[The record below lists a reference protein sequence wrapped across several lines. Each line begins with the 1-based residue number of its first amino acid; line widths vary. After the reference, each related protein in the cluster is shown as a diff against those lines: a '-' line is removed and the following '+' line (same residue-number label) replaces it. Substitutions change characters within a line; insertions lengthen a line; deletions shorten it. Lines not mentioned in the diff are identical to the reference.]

1 VTRFAR
7 VAVPRPLDRTFL
19 YRIPDNL
26 KTDIEPGCRVVV
38 PFGRRQLTGWV
49 DELVEDVPDPPAR
62 IRSIIDAP
70 DPAPVLD
77 VERLSLCRWIS
88 HYYAAPLGLTFRAAL
103 PAALTSESAERLT
116 LAPGAEAS
124 AATSAPEKVLLEAL
138 AQHKGPVKLASLR
151 KNLGSGPWSRT
162 ALALAQRELL
172 TIERQAP
179 DVTPPLRGRQTLILV
194 RELESLHERDRIFG
208 RARRQRELYEYL
220 ESVGG
225 RSDVVHLT
233 RQLGISRSVAHGLV
247 DKGLAVMRQES
258 VTDEM
263 FAEAPSVVPPAP
275 TPTAA
280 QAAAI
285 AALLEASGRPDPGV
299 FVLKGVT
306 GSGKTLVY
314 LEVLRELVTRRG
326 LGAIVLV
333 PEISLTPQTL
343 GRFRAVFGDSVALLH
358 SALSE
363 GERYAAWTALRRGE
377 KRIVIG
383 ARSAV
388 FAPVKDLGAIV
399 IDEEHESTYKQSD
412 PAPRY
417 HARDVAVVR
426 AHRGGALC
434 VLGSATPS
442 LESHWNAHSGRWQ
455 QLELPERIGA
465 RPLPTVHVVDL
476 REERK
481 RERARGESRSYDP
494 LILSP
499 ALREAMA
506 VRLDRREQ
514 TILLLNRRGY
524 STFLQC
530 RDCGSVL
537 GCHRCNVSLTLHR
550 RPPRMVCHHCYHQEP
565 VPGHC
570 PACGSPELS
579 HRGVGTEQVERV
591 LGEAFADAR
600 IARMDVDTTSAKWAH
615 HEILGRVER
624 REVDILLGTQ
634 MIAKGL
640 DFPGVTLVGVINA
653 DVGLNLPDFRAS
665 ERTFQLLTQV
675 AGRAGRGP
683 GSGEVF
689 IQSALPG
696 HYAIRFALSH
706 DYDGFAAR
714 ELDERD
720 GPSYPPHVRLA
731 NLVISG
737 PAEVGVQEAAERAA
751 DWLAG
756 LFRSRGIEAVSL
768 LGPAPCPIDR
778 LRNRWRWHLLLK
790 SRDGDALGRV
800 LRFFARRFDLPA
812 SDLRLEI
819 DRDPVSL
826 L

>member
-1 VTRFAR
+1 
-7 VAVPRPLDRTFL
+7 LDRTFL

-26 KTDIEPGCRVVV
+26 ADEIEPGRRVIV

-49 DELVEDVPDPPAR
+49 DELAEDVAKPPAK
-62 IRSIIDAP
+62 IRDIIDAP
-70 DPAPVLD
+70 DQAPVLD
-77 VERLSLCRWIS
+77 AQMLELCRWIS
-88 HYYAAPLGLTFRAAL
+88 RYYSAPLGLTFRAAL

-116 LAPGAEAS
+116 AVPGAETSRAAS
-124 AATSAPEKVLLEAL
+124 ASERALLQAL
-138 AQHKGPVKLASLR
+138 ALHEGSIKLASLR
-151 KNLGSGPWSRT
+151 KTLGSGPWTRIAES
-162 ALALAQRELL
+162 LAERGLL
-172 TIERQAP
+172 TIEREAP
-179 DVTPPLRGRQTLILV
+179 DVKPPARGRQTLALA
-194 RELESLHERDRIFG
+194 RELESLHERDRVFG

-225 RSDVVHLT
+225 RSDVAHLT
-233 RQLGISRSVAHGLV
+233 EQLGISRSVVHGLV
-247 DKGLAVMRQES
+247 DKGLAALRQES
-258 VTDEM
+258 VTEVLFDSPPG
-263 FAEAPSVVPPAP
+263 AETPML

-280 QAAAI
+280 QAGAI
-285 AALLEASGRPDPGV
+285 ATLLKAAERPDPGV

-314 LEVLRELVTRRG
+314 IEILRELVTKRG
-326 LGAIVLV
+326 HGAIVLV

-343 GRFRAVFGDSVALLH
+343 GRFRAAFGDAVALLH

-363 GERYAAWTALRRGE
+363 GERYRAWAALRRGD

-388 FAPVKDLGAIV
+388 FAPVVNLGAIV
-399 IDEEHESTYKQSD
+399 IDEEHESSYKQSD

-417 HARDVAVVR
+417 HARDVATVR
-426 AHRGGALC
+426 ARRAGALC
-434 VLGSATPS
+434 ILGSATPS
-442 LESHWNAHSGRWQ
+442 LESHWNTKSGQWHR
-455 QLELPERIGA
+455 LDLAERIGA
-465 RPLPTVHVVDL
+465 RPLPTVHVIDL
-476 REERK
+476 RQERK
-481 RERARGESRSYDP
+481 RQRTEREPQRHDP
-494 LILSP
+494 LVLAP
-499 ALREAMA
+499 ALRAA
-506 VRLDRREQ
+506 LAARLDRGEQ

-524 STFLQC
+524 STFIQC

-537 GCHRCNVSLTLHR
+537 SCHRCNVSLTLHR
-550 RPPRMVCHHCYHQEP
+550 RPARMVCHHCFHQEP
-565 VPGHC
+565 VPTHC
-570 PACGSPELS
+570 PTCQSGDLS

-591 LGEAFADAR
+591 LGEAFVDAR
-600 IARMDVDTTSAKWAH
+600 IARMDVDTTSGKWAH

-653 DVGLNLPDFRAS
+653 DVGMNLPDFRAS

-683 GSGEVF
+683 AGGEVF
-689 IQSALPG
+689 IQTALPG

-714 ELDERD
+714 ELEERA

-731 NLVISG
+731 NLIVSG
-737 PAEVGVQEAAERAA
+737 PVEVRVQEAAERAA

-756 LFRSRGIEAVSL
+756 LFRSRNIVEVSL

-778 LRNRWRWHLLLK
+778 LRTRWRWHLLLK
-790 SRDGDALGRV
+790 SPDGNALGRV
-800 LRFFARRFDLPA
+800 LSFFARRFRMSA
-812 SDLRLEI
+812 AELRLEI

-826 L
+826 M